1 MIFEVKPPW
10 VHCNITVIV
19 LSNKMQ
25 SLKYIIYYA
34 FVTVSIYSHK
44 SMLSQIARF
53 ICIVINQ
60 IFSLDFTRLLCGVDG
75 DPNNALRFVFGLPD
89 SACGSWNFRGDIG
102 PYAKRILTAVP
113 SRLGEFLMLNHFSL
127 YFYKLHFFT
136 SYFTIIMS

>member
-1 MIFEVKPPW
+1 M
-10 VHCNITVIV
+10 HCNITVIV

-44 SMLSQIARF
+44 SMVSQIARF

-75 DPNNALRFVFGLPD
+75 DPNNALRFVFGLPG
-89 SACGSWNFRGDIG
+89 SACGSWNFRADIVCSVLQIGVKSIRTTGDLDQS
-102 PYAKRILTAVP
+102 PFYHSPFKNYKR
-113 SRLGEFLMLNHFSL
+113 
-127 YFYKLHFFT
+127 
-136 SYFTIIMS
+136 